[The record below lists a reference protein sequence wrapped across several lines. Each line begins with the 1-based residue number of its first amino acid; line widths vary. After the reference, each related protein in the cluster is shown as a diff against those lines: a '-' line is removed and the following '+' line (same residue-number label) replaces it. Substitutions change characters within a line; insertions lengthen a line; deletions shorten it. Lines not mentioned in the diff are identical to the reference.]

1 VLFLVLSAF
10 CCRLSNE
17 EYTGMRRG
25 GVDDDGGVAAA
36 DGGVAAADGPNAKEG
51 GMDAVAVVLG
61 CNGGVLD
68 AFMAGEALTE
78 AGKRGLA
85 RVNSC
90 KSHPSSCII
99 SAEDGISLGDSL

>member
-1 VLFLVLSAF
+1 
-10 CCRLSNE
+10 
-17 EYTGMRRG
+17 MRRA
-25 GVDDDGGVAAA
+25 GVDG

-85 RVNSC
+85 PVKSC
-90 KSHPSSCII
+90 KSHPSSCIT
-99 SAEDGISLGDSL
+99 SADDGISLGDSL